1 MARRIRG
8 SRGTIGLIIIAAIVV
23 TGALYAGRYIQ
34 DAFMGEV
41 TSAIGIM
48 PQKSPL
54 PPNPASK
61 PPQM

>member
-34 DAFMGEV
+34 EAFMGEV
-41 TSAIGIM
+41 SSAIGIK
-48 PQKSPL
+48 PQKSAL